1 MVTGGSTTAAEN
13 PGHLC
18 CMWRWLPF
26 TRLEKEWSGG
36 RRKKTPAGESG
47 AGSAA
52 DCARAA
58 AANRATYR
66 RLWMATR
73 PGCGESRCDSRHGW
87 SCAGCLWSSPSG
99 AGSMLAVFDPGLSQS
114 LSSLSN
120 VSFTLCNVTSLPA
133 VVVFRPRL
141 LSRGIRSPV
150 LYHDYPGINPW
161 DLAAMCGELEAWS
174 AWLRSVFS
182 DLLRGNS
189 LTVVPGLSYQRGPSC
204 WLSWINQFQSSCVF
218 ELCLASWPAKGTHKQ
233 TCHLRLILSWRN

>member
-1 MVTGGSTTAAEN
+1 MSWKPSQPLPVCFVYAICYKGAQFPTCIGSGCFFFDPKWTCNGMPPCEISSIAGSGGSS
-13 PGHLC
+13 
-18 CMWRWLPF
+18 
-26 TRLEKEWSGG
+26 WSCTGCLQLSPSGTGCHCGG
-36 RRKKTPAGESG
+36 
-47 AGSAA
+47 
-52 DCARAA
+52 
-58 AANRATYR
+58 
-66 RLWMATR
+66 
-73 PGCGESRCDSRHGW
+73 
-87 SCAGCLWSSPSG
+87 SCAGSLW
-99 AGSMLAVFDPGLSQS
+99 FRS

-174 AWLRSVFS
+174 SWLRSVFS

-189 LTVVPGLSYQRGPSC
+189 LTVVPGLSYQRGPC